1 VRSQLL
7 RSQIAAELNRKWPT
21 SLQHQVLIGLWRS
34 RAQRPLSL
42 ISLSDLWVKMQLRTL
57 RHLTSY
63 ESSDSTA
70 CSSATE
76 HSLQQRWPRLLHDD
90 VQRRGNCLADSA
102 AGSTSPLRKR
112 WRTAR
117 LLGLAQEAQ
126 SDRDGLNIFNVAGRA
141 AALAAFSISDVQ
153 KEGPLRCGLH
163 SGPSYAHNRVSSDRR
178 DR

>member
-1 VRSQLL
+1 MGQDATQNLTAPNFL
-7 RSQIAAELNRKWPT
+7 RELGLY
-21 SLQHQVLIGLWRS
+21 SVLIGNGTF
-34 RAQRPLSL
+34 AANNGGPF
-42 ISLSDLWVKMQLRTL
+42 
-57 RHLTSY
+57 
-63 ESSDSTA
+63 
-70 CSSATE
+70 
-76 HSLQQRWPRLLHDD
+76 LHDD
-90 VQRRGNCLADSA
+90 ALRRGNCRADSA
-102 AGSTSPLRKR
+102 ACRTSSLRKR
-112 WRTAR
+112 WRNAR